1 MWFIACLFSAQ
12 CIFWAIERIC
22 LSIDKNRTRK
32 YWSMLLVFFLIL
44 AIIALFYVKT
54 INVPLPFQF
63 ENACINS
70 LFIAFG
76 FLCKFMESKIH
87 ISDMIFCMI
96 NFVLYLILVLNNNS
110 VSVHN
115 AQYGSFIIYTLSA
128 ITGIFVLIILCKKM
142 EMNSRLIHIIEII
155 VFIGQNTLVYY
166 AFQSKAIKVFKI
178 IANYLSLPQDAYI
191 FPILI
196 TILTASVLAIP
207 AFILGHFFPV
217 LVGKKR

>member
-1 MWFIACLFSAQ
+1 MRTEYSSFKHFVTSKLKGLIIPFLALGIINSLIAIIVEGDAISDRLQFLLSRRGIWDDLWFIACLFSAQ
-12 CIFWAIERIC
+12 CIFWAIERLC

-96 NFVLYLILVLNNNS
+96 NFVL
-110 VSVHN
+110 
-115 AQYGSFIIYTLSA
+115 
-128 ITGIFVLIILCKKM
+128 
-142 EMNSRLIHIIEII
+142 
-155 VFIGQNTLVYY
+155 
-166 AFQSKAIKVFKI
+166 
-178 IANYLSLPQDAYI
+178 
-191 FPILI
+191 
-196 TILTASVLAIP
+196 
-207 AFILGHFFPV
+207 
-217 LVGKKR
+217 